1 MARIIEAVG
10 ETASAFKKGDRMFTT
25 SMISGD
31 SADYAPA
38 ADHTVYKLPE
48 RWVLNKELPLVA
60 HILLLFWT
68 LLLSAHV
75 QARESVLVH
84 GASGGVWIAA
94 CQTVRANGLKV
105 WGTAGTEE
113 GQRLFCKIEPTK
125 CLVTKKLTVL
135 IKLRNLL
142 VKKKL
147 LWLLK
152 C

>member
-1 MARIIEAVG
+1 
-10 ETASAFKKGDRMFTT
+10 MFTT
-25 SMISGD
+25 SMISED
-31 SADYAPA
+31 SADYALA
-38 ADHTVYKLPE
+38 WDYTVYKLPE
-48 RWVLNKELPLVA
+48 KWVLNKELPLVSR
-60 HILLLFWT
+60 ILLLFWA

-84 GASGGVWIAA
+84 GASGGIGVTA

-113 GQRLFCKIEPTK
+113 RQKLFCKIEPTK
-125 CLVTKKLTVL
+125 CLVTKKLTIL

-147 LWLLK
+147 IWLLK